1 MKRKRNCSQLQE
13 KTPEKMKQLIYHI
26 KKKKIQ
32 PFLINKLAELGK
44 IIDLNKDDF
53 NKEVETK
60 KNHK

>member
-1 MKRKRNCSQLQE
+1 
-13 KTPEKMKQLIYHI
+13 MKQLIYHI